1 MQHPSNALAFAA
13 VALAPDTDAGA
24 WLSSIIERLRSAGIV
39 IGGMNAGQGNVI
51 SSAVRQGV
59 FASGFCN
66 GSQVVKNSFPG
77 TATPYNVSAS
87 RNLTIIN

>member
-1 MQHPSNALAFAA
+1 
-13 VALAPDTDAGA
+13 
-24 WLSSIIERLRSAGIV
+24 
-39 IGGMNAGQGNVI
+39 MNAGQGNVI

-59 FASGFCN
+59 FASGFCT

-87 RNLTIIN
+87 RNLTIVN